1 MYIPSFVINIFTE
14 ILSLLMIPLIVITI
28 AFIIKS
34 IYMIKKSTKSLDI
47 ESFEKIYKKRIV
59 ISIIALI
66 IYIFILIIFYPF

>member
-1 MYIPSFVINIFTE
+1 MYIPSFVINIFTG

>member
-1 MYIPSFVINIFTE
+1 MYIPSFVINIFIG